1 MKYTEIMVRYGELS
15 TKGKNR
21 KDFIGRLA
29 GNVTKVLRDFPQ
41 VEIHPRHDRMH
52 IVLNDAP
59 FAKVDKR
66 LKRVFGIQTYS
77 PTIKVEKTLAKIEET
92 ALILMKETFKK
103 GMTFKVNTKR
113 SDHQFLYDTN
123 ELNKMVGDYLFDN
136 MENLKVEMKHPDI
149 VLRIE
154 VRKDAVYI
162 SNQLLHGAGGMP
174 VGTGGRAVMML
185 SGGID
190 SPVASYLA
198 LKRGVDIEMVHFYS
212 PPYTTE
218 KALNKAKELTGILA
232 NYAGKINF
240 IAVPFAEIQETI
252 KEKIPEG
259 YLMTVQRRFMLQLA
273 DKIRAKRRGLAIFNG
288 ESVGQVASQTLE
300 SMAAINDVTTTPV
313 VRPVATMD
321 KTEIINLAEKI
332 GTFDLSI
339 QPFEDCC
346 TIFAPP
352 RPKTKPKID
361 KAREFE
367 NRLDVEGLIDRAL
380 AGIQVTSIYPND
392 KFLADKAAEDA
403 ALL

>member
-59 FAKVDKR
+59 FEEVDKR

-92 ALILMKETFKK
+92 ALALMKETFKK

-321 KTEIINLAEKI
+321 KTEIIRLAEKI
-332 GTFDLSI
+332 GTFELSI